1 MSQEQQTGLLLLGV
15 GGGGCRLAAAVRSA
29 YGSGIRALGVD
40 TDALSNRTASE
51 GGMTCLLLGGSRL
64 AGHGTGGDAIQGR
77 MAAQD
82 DIQNLLPHLQGVRTV
97 VITACL
103 GAGTGGGAT
112 PEIVKTL
119 HDMGIATVC
128 FVTRPFAFEGE
139 ARRKAAERVLPMIE
153 ENADS
158 LVVVPLDDLFGDAGG
173 GLLSDAIQ
181 GAEGLMAAGIT
192 MLWRVLSKPGFIC
205 LDPERLHAM
214 VLRGGN
220 ARFGFG
226 SAEGSDRAAHA
237 FEALRSSRLLRAGD
251 ALSKANALLLGI
263 LAGRDLRLAEI
274 GDIMGQVRVACKGD
288 CQIEMGTVLDAQ
300 YDGRIELV
308 ALAFE
313 SWTASVQLPAS
324 ESRKE
329 AAAPAAEPPVAEAF
343 PIQPG
348 SRKSK
353 AKASK
358 LSFGATGRGKFQN
371 VEPTIYKGED
381 LDVPTFIRRGITLD
395 R

>member
-1 MSQEQQTGLLLLGV
+1 MSQEQQTSLLLLGV
-15 GGGGCRLAAAVRSA
+15 GGGGCRLAASVQAF
-29 YGSGIRALGVD
+29 YGSGMRVLGVD
-40 TDALSNRTASE
+40 TDALSNRTAAA

-77 MAAQD
+77 LAAQD
-82 DIQNLLPHLQGVRTV
+82 DIQNLVPHLQGVRTV
-97 VITACL
+97 VLTACL

-112 PEIVKTL
+112 PEIVKAL

-128 FVTRPFAFEGE
+128 FVTRPFAFEGD
-139 ARRKAAERVLPMIE
+139 ARRKAADRVLPMIE

-158 LVVVPLDDLFGDAGG
+158 LVVVPLDDLFCDAGD
-173 GLLSDAIQ
+173 GLLDEAIRVS
-181 GAEGLMAAGIT
+181 ERLIAAGIT
-192 MLWRVLSKPGFIC
+192 LLWRLLTKPGFIR
-205 LDPERLHAM
+205 LDAERLHTL

-226 SAEGSDRAAHA
+226 AAEGAERAVQAVD
-237 FEALRSSRLLRAGD
+237 ALRACKLLRSGD
-251 ALSKANALLLGI
+251 AVSKANALLLGI
-263 LAGRDLRLAEI
+263 LAGRDLRLAEV
-274 GDIMGQVRVACKGD
+274 GDIMGKVRSACKSD
-288 CQIEMGTVLDAQ
+288 CQIEMGTVLDPQ

-313 SWTASVQLPAS
+313 SWTAAIAAQQPEAHKDVSPAQ
-324 ESRKE
+324 
-329 AAAPAAEPPVAEAF
+329 EPPVAEAF

-348 SRKSK
+348 SRKGK
-353 AKASK
+353 AKGSK

-371 VEPTIYKGED
+371 VEPTLYKGED
-381 LDVPTFIRRGITLD
+381 LDVPTFIRRGITLE